1 VVTISRSQALAWRLG
16 RHFLDPV
23 GTASVVEVVGRLC
36 ALPATPE
43 ESAELAVRL
52 RRARSRLGEVTRA
65 LADGGII
72 RTFAFRGAVHL
83 MTPEAARS
91 ILALRGASRM
101 WELPSWVSYYGV
113 TPEDWPGLRDVVR
126 AALADG
132 PLTRSELGAA
142 VTAHARFAHLAFA
155 FADDAGT
162 FLKPL
167 CWQGVMSFGPSRDER
182 GTFQALDSTPRWQG
196 LMELEEAGPRAVE
209 AYLRAYGP
217 ATAANVHHWLTDGLG
232 AGRRRVT
239 SWLGGLGD
247 RVATVEIE
255 GDVAHVMRE
264 DLDELHATAPT
275 DALRFLPA
283 VDQWVMGP
291 GSADRHIVPP
301 ARRSVVSRH
310 AALVVAGGVVAG
322 TWTLKGDE
330 VAVGWFSEAGPAP
343 RERLEREVARLG
355 GILGR
360 ELSLEVATA

>member
-1 VVTISRSQALAWRLG
+1 
-16 RHFLDPV
+16 
-23 GTASVVEVVGRLC
+23 
-36 ALPATPE
+36 
-43 ESAELAVRL
+43 
-52 RRARSRLGEVTRA
+52 
-65 LADGGII
+65 
-72 RTFAFRGAVHL
+72 
-83 MTPEAARS
+83 
-91 ILALRGASRM
+91 M

-182 GTFQALDSTPRWQG
+182 GTFQALDGSPRWKG
-196 LMELEEAGPRAVE
+196 LIDLEEGARALE

-217 ATAANVHHWLTDGLG
+217 ATDANVHHWLTDGSSP
-232 AGRRRVT
+232 AGRVT

-247 RVATVEIE
+247 RVATVDIE

-301 ARRSVVSRH
+301 ARRGARR
-310 AALVVAGGVVAG
+310 AATRRWSWRVA
-322 TWTLKGDE
+322 W
-330 VAVGWFSEAGPAP
+330 SPA
-343 RERLEREVARLG
+343 R
-355 GILGR
+355 GR
-360 ELSLEVATA
+360 